1 MEGPLPLWGRAFV
14 VFGGGWVRG
23 AVRSGGRGGWV
34 REAVRPEAR
43 GPGAPGAVPGPGR
56 YPTGTPGVAIPRPP
70 VTVLSPEIVTGQV
83 DAS

>member
-14 VFGGGWVRG
+14 VFGGGSVRD
-23 AVRSGGRGGWV
+23 
-34 REAVRPEAR
+34 AVRP
-43 GPGAPGAVPGPGR
+43 GCPGVIPGPGR

-70 VTVLSPEIVTGQV
+70 VTVLSPEIVTGQL